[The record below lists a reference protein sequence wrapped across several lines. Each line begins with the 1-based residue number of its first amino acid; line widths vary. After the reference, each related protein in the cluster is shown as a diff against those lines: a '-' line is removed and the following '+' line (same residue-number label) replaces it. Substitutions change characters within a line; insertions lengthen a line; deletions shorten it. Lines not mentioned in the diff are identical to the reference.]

1 MIKTRVLLLALACTA
16 LFGIF
21 FLFQKINNG
30 VYDKSYKLHL
40 PNKDILLTVVNTNE
54 EKNLGLSNRESLA
67 SDNAMLFV
75 FKDPDRYGIW
85 MKDMK
90 FPIDIFWL
98 DEKKKI
104 ISIESDISPNTY
116 PKVFYPS
123 TESSYV
129 LEANRNFAKEN
140 NLSVGKVLNFDL
152 K

>member
-21 FLFQKINNG
+21 FLFQKINSG

-40 PNKDILLTVVNTNE
+40 ANKDILLTVVNTNE
-54 EKNLGLSNRESLA
+54 EKNLGLGNKESLLA
-67 SDNAMLFV
+67 DKAMLFV
-75 FKDPDRYGIW
+75 FKDPAKYGIW

-98 DEKKKI
+98 DEKKQI
-104 ISIESDISPNTY
+104 ITIETNISPNTY

-123 TESSYV
+123 NKSSYV
-129 LEANRNFAKEN
+129 LETNRNFAKEN